1 MDTVIIKIYGPHKF
15 KIANK
20 SWFVQELTR
29 RVYDDLSP
37 TEKKSTRPYLRRFVF
52 RPPHQNNYLPQ
63 IEIFETLAKN
73 KPQVLYVLQAQFSVP
88 KLLYRNSLQEVS
100 DVVGL
105 ETVLC
110 ALTRVLGGVG
120 IRIENDVAADARL
133 SAVHFCKNVPLPQ
146 KMRMQEAIAE
156 LQRVDISKAFD
167 ITLKEEK
174 NGGRWLHIFS
184 GTVERVFYDKVADA
198 MRPKNKRKD
207 KGHIDHERAVVER
220 FGLQNRE
227 VFRYEYRL
235 KKTQTVMREVNASLG
250 REPKTFVA
258 FKDLFAPNLCKTM
271 LLKSWRGLIE
281 RPENQL
287 ALLGP
292 TDDLALLLHIF
303 AQAKKLGAVQSMNRA
318 LTSYGLART
327 IRDHGAKETRR
338 AIFSV
343 WNTDHTE
350 RLTRKIKAAVE
361 LTQGLP
367 YSNTIA
373 YIDRKI
379 EQFEIINLD
388 ILENGI

>member
-1 MDTVIIKIYGPHKF
+1 
-15 KIANK
+15 
-20 SWFVQELTR
+20 
-29 RVYDDLSP
+29 
-37 TEKKSTRPYLRRFVF
+37 
-52 RPPHQNNYLPQ
+52 
-63 IEIFETLAKN
+63 
-73 KPQVLYVLQAQFSVP
+73 
-88 KLLYRNSLQEVS
+88 
-100 DVVGL
+100 
-105 ETVLC
+105 
-110 ALTRVLGGVG
+110 
-120 IRIENDVAADARL
+120 
-133 SAVHFCKNVPLPQ
+133 
-146 KMRMQEAIAE
+146 
-156 LQRVDISKAFD
+156 
-167 ITLKEEK
+167 
-174 NGGRWLHIFS
+174 
-184 GTVERVFYDKVADA
+184 
-198 MRPKNKRKD
+198 
-207 KGHIDHERAVVER
+207 
-220 FGLQNRE
+220 
-227 VFRYEYRL
+227 
-235 KKTQTVMREVNASLG
+235 
-250 REPKTFVA
+250 
-258 FKDLFAPNLCKTM
+258 M